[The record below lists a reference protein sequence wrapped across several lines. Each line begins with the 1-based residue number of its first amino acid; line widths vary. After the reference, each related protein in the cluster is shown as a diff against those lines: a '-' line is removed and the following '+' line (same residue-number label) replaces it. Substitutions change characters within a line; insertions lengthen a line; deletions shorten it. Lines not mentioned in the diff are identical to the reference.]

1 MLHAAAGGES
11 FENRRVQDRG
21 VLNFSESLG
30 PFEPPPKP
38 SRLPFVVLGPQRIRI
53 QPQVSIVYL
62 DAEAVW
68 RLPVGKILGRIAK
81 LRLEQAKAAVADRN
95 TQTSTASRIDRERV
109 RGKLAAMRSGAGEN
123 VAGVMMA
130 ARKGK
135 NLSEKDEEGTLDDLA
150 QLEALENE
158 GNDEE

>member
-1 MLHAAAGGES
+1 MSRKITGHEQLQRISDALDE
-11 FENRRVQDRG
+11 DI
-21 VLNFSESLG
+21 LNMSPAQLREELSSESLD
-30 PFEPPPKP
+30 EAKVIAEMDAV
-38 SRLPFVVLGPQRIRI
+38 FV
-53 QPQVSIVYL
+53 
-62 DAEAVW
+62 DA
-68 RLPVGKILGRIAK
+68 KKSCAK

-95 TQTSTASRIDRERV
+95 TQTSTVSRIDRERV
-109 RGKLAAMRSGAGEN
+109 RGKLDAMRSGAGEN
-123 VAGVMMA
+123 VAGMMMA